1 MDPADRR
8 HAGNGRERRRGPDP
22 LLRSL
27 RWLGGLG
34 WLSMMAALFF
44 LDRAKPEIETFFDR
58 WYNLSLRTSWNM
70 ELARFILYCMIAG
83 LLLSLAGLII
93 NFKRHRRRGDEV
105 RISLVL
111 LGTLSLFGII
121 CYFMVF

>member
-1 MDPADRR
+1 
-8 HAGNGRERRRGPDP
+8 
-22 LLRSL
+22 
-27 RWLGGLG
+27 
-34 WLSMMAALFF
+34 MMAALFF